1 MRYYLKKKN
10 NYPIFMCSNFTYT
23 DNHQKFINY
32 RDYINF
38 GYDVIYTSNI
48 IGTSFYRNIS
58 DIYTSLAR
66 EMGWV

>member
-1 MRYYLKKKN
+1 
-10 NYPIFMCSNFTYT
+10 MCSNFTYT